1 WRQVIDHIVNIN
13 LTLAMSNLAFRGH
26 RGIIGEGNI
35 GNFLSIVE
43 LLAKYDPLLEELI
56 RKPKGL
62 TMYLSPKIQNKI
74 IQLLSDQVTE
84 SIVNDIKNTPF
95 YSVILDTTQDL
106 SKVNQLSQVFQYVTI
121 EKDEKGN
128 PAKKHLES
136 FNVILMIVFQT
147 KVLETINVVSKML
160 QSETQE
166 LGKAAEMLENAY
178 NLMKD
183 LRNSFSN
190 IRQLAVKVAQTWGA
204 PKAKHHFDELSADQ
218 QLTDQESWFKVNVF
232 YTSID
237 IIIAQL
243 DHCFRSLKDIVHDFH
258 SVNPQFLV
266 ESSDENLHVA
276 ERYAADLSP
285 NFAAQLSFRSCLK
298 SKIKKLSTAKEL
310 ATMLIVEKNALL
322 SSFSDVC
329 TACMLFLT
337 IPVTVSIAECSF
349 LKLKLI
355 KNYLH
360 TTVLSVENEHA
371 RKVDIFKTIDI
382 FANKKARKQQF

>member
-128 PAKKHLES
+128 PAKININESLLGFHEVSGQSGTNLEGDIKCIKDKGLELSKLRGQGYDGAANMSRMYSGVQVRIAEKELNTRYVHCAAHNLNLVLNDSVRTVTELQNFYGLVETLFGHSINQWALLSSFVSKFGLTLKRLCPKCWSSHYDSLVALRYRYRDILKALSQIILKTNKPEDSSLHKHLES

-190 IRQLAVKVAQTWGA
+190 IRQLAVKVA
-204 PKAKHHFDELSADQ
+204 
-218 QLTDQESWFKVNVF
+218 
-232 YTSID
+232 
-237 IIIAQL
+237 
-243 DHCFRSLKDIVHDFH
+243 
-258 SVNPQFLV
+258 
-266 ESSDENLHVA
+266 
-276 ERYAADLSP
+276 
-285 NFAAQLSFRSCLK
+285 
-298 SKIKKLSTAKEL
+298 
-310 ATMLIVEKNALL
+310 
-322 SSFSDVC
+322 
-329 TACMLFLT
+329 
-337 IPVTVSIAECSF
+337 
-349 LKLKLI
+349 
-355 KNYLH
+355 
-360 TTVLSVENEHA
+360 
-371 RKVDIFKTIDI
+371 
-382 FANKKARKQQF
+382 